1 MHTIWNVRLF
11 YFLKDHIV
19 YAYCMLTQ
27 SSFTQLF
34 SLLLFRIQLH
44 FVTGHSTVWCD
55 NHFIDHFQADW
66 NNPNIYYFCDM
77 LAYIDD
83 ILLFADV
90 LTTEK
95 IITVWCETHT
105 LSCLSSINSNI
116 NERFSDVI
124 LKFSIIQRDL
134 NLNGQN
140 ASLQWTHSDE
150 LSKWYRMINARY
162 MRPVFGMK

>member
-1 MHTIWNVRLF
+1 
-11 YFLKDHIV
+11 
-19 YAYCMLTQ
+19 
-27 SSFTQLF
+27 
-34 SLLLFRIQLH
+34 
-44 FVTGHSTVWCD
+44 
-55 NHFIDHFQADW
+55 
-66 NNPNIYYFCDM
+66 M

-95 IITVWCETHT
+95 IIAVWCETHT

-140 ASLQWTHSDE
+140 AFRWISKMVSYDE
-150 LSKWYRMINARY
+150 CAVYEATVWQMEWNEQKSQMGEIVTMQHWNSSQYTFLNCNKVNIENKYSRVGQSPM
-162 MRPVFGMK
+162 FESE